1 MQNQSTQNSGEIEKK
16 YKFKEMKVY
25 NSVEWLYDNKKKY
38 RQVFDRYETSYVYTE
53 LTIHNKYFDIDNWT
67 LKVTLQCF
75 EGHGSNKLICTLP
88 LEKKVSKYDQLIY
101 IREGWGSKKE
111 GTFWKKGSY
120 FWQAFIDGE
129 AVGSKYFYIQESQ
142 FENFSVDNYIFVE
155 GMRFFEGHYEE
166 MNIDNR
172 IFLTTFDVESTKYIF
187 TEIALQN
194 KLNADWQCELFIKYY
209 NESGDLKTNNIN
221 LQTIKAGIKNFSVIA
236 AYGNNTPNGWAK
248 GKYRAEVVFLETI
261 IAVSYFEV
269 GNEITIGLPR
279 VLLPN
284 KNKVIEG
291 EDTEIHRTS
300 NFEELIAQFDDL
312 IGLEHVKNQVL
323 NHAMYINFLKLRT
336 EKGFKDQHNFEIH
349 SVYTGN
355 PGTGKTTV
363 AMLMGKLYHSM
374 GLLSEGHVH
383 QVDRSDLVGEFI
395 GQTAPKVKEAF
406 KKAKGGIL
414 FIDEA
419 YALARS
425 ADDSKDFGK
434 EVVELLVKE
443 MSQPN
448 NDMAVIVA
456 GYPKEMDI
464 FVKSNPGL
472 KSRFKTYI
480 DFKDYLPQDLIR
492 IAAVACKQKEVRL
505 DVKAQKRVEELII
518 RAYRDKDKNFGNA
531 RYVYD
536 LIEKAKVN
544 LGLRIM
550 SSPTAYKVDKN
561 KLSLVKLEDIK
572 NLEGSLKPDLPNIP
586 IDTELLSMAIAEL
599 NSLSG
604 MEEVK
609 KQINETIQIVKYYKA
624 NGEDV
629 LKRFQLHT
637 IFLGNPGTGKTT
649 VARILSKIYKA
660 LGVLEKGHIV
670 ETDRQ
675 GLVAGYVG
683 QTAIKTSEKI
693 DEAMGGV
700 LFIDEA
706 YSLYTL
712 GSHQGDFGNEAIQVI
727 LKRMEDHR
735 GQFFVFVAGYPDNM
749 QTFLKAN
756 PGLNSRFDKVLQFD
770 DYNADQLFEIAMK
783 NISTARLKPSAKAK
797 DEVMKLCIQMFSQRD
812 KYFGNART
820 ITKLIDAVIKEQN
833 LRIANGGDFKPNA
846 KLSIELEDVINAKTI
861 EGAFSYIAPKIGF
874 KN

>member
-1 MQNQSTQNSGEIEKK
+1 MQNQSIQNSGELEKK

-38 RQVFDRYETSYVYTE
+38 RQVFDRYETNYIYIE
-53 LTIHNKYFDIDNWT
+53 LTIYNKHFDIENWN

-88 LEKKVSKYDQLIY
+88 LEKKISKYDQLTY
-101 IREGWGSKKE
+101 IREGWGSKKD
-111 GTFWKKGSY
+111 GAFWKKGSY
-120 FWQAFIDGE
+120 YWQAFIDGE
-129 AVGSKYFYIQESQ
+129 AIGSKYFYIQESQ
-142 FENFSVDNYIFVE
+142 FDHFSVDNYISVE
-155 GMRFFEGHYEE
+155 GLRFFEGHYEE
-166 MNIDNR
+166 MSIDNR
-172 IFLTTFDVESTKYIF
+172 IFLTSFNVEATKYIF

-194 KLNADWQCELFIKYY
+194 KLIEDWQCELFVKYY

-221 LQTIKAGIKNFSVIA
+221 LQTIKGGVSNFNVIA
-236 AYGNNTPNGWAK
+236 AYGNNTPNSWTK
-248 GKYRAEVVFLETI
+248 GKYRVEVVFLDTI

-269 GNEITIGLPR
+269 GLDIAVGLPK

-284 KNKVIEG
+284 KNKVIDG
-291 EDTEIHRTS
+291 ENSSAEKKS
-300 NFEELIAQFDDL
+300 NFEDLIHQFDDL

-323 NHAMYINFLKLRT
+323 DHAMYLNFLKLRT
-336 EKGFKDQHNFEIH
+336 EKGFKDHHNFDIH

-406 KKAKGGIL
+406 KKAKGGVL

-419 YALARS
+419 YSLARS

-443 MSQPN
+443 MSQPD

-456 GYPKEMDI
+456 GYPKEMEI

-480 DFKDYLPQDLIR
+480 DFKDYLPQDLIK
-492 IAAVACKQKEVRL
+492 IAQVACKQKEVTL
-505 DVKAQKRVEELII
+505 EIKAQQRIEEIII
-518 RAYRDKDKNFGNA
+518 RSYREKDKNYGNA
-531 RYVYD
+531 RYVFD

-550 SSPTAYKVDKN
+550 SSPNVNKANKN
-561 KLSLVKLEDIK
+561 KLSLILLEDIK
-572 NLEGSLKPDLPNIP
+572 KLEGKLKQETPYIP
-586 IDTELLSMAIAEL
+586 IDVELLNMAMAEL

-604 MEEVK
+604 MDEVK

-624 NGEDV
+624 NGEEV
-629 LKRFQLHT
+629 LKKFQLHT

-649 VARILSKIYKA
+649 VARILAKIYKA
-660 LGVLEKGHIV
+660 LGLLEKGHIV

-693 DEAMGGV
+693 DEAIGGV

-727 LKRMEDHR
+727 LKRMEDDK

-756 PGLNSRFDKVLQFD
+756 PGLSSRFDKVLKFE
-770 DYNADQLFEIAMK
+770 DYDAHQLFEIALN
-783 NISTARLKPSAKAK
+783 NILFAKLKVSKKAK
-797 DEVMKLCIQMFSQRD
+797 EEIQRLCEQMFLQRD
-812 KYFGNART
+812 KFFGNART

-833 LRIANGGDFKPNA
+833 LRIANTENFKPNA
-846 KLSIELEDVINAKTI
+846 KITIELEDVLKAKTI
-861 EGAFSYIAPKIGF
+861 DSAFSYMIPKIGF
-874 KN
+874 KK